1 LPAVLD
7 RALVGAM
14 EGADDTRADEARL
27 FGRYLVGREP
37 SPAHVERY
45 VAACHTHFA
54 SPLAPEDAA
63 VLAWI
68 RHRPWSIGMLD
79 AACGLLR
86 PGGALR
92 NRVLLM
98 AAILET
104 SPEFADD
111 FLPHHSGP
119 LALVLRVGVAGAVAV
134 ANALAG
140 AILLQLATRRPA

>member
-1 LPAVLD
+1 LPAVGD
-7 RALVGAM
+7 RALLDAM
-14 EGADDTRADEARL
+14 EGSDDARAAEARL
-27 FGRYLVGREP
+27 FARYLVGREP

-45 VAACHTHFA
+45 VAACRTHFPG
-54 SPLAPEDAA
+54 PLAPEDAA
-63 VLAWI
+63 LLAWI
-68 RHRPWSIGMLD
+68 RRRPWSIGMLD

-111 FLPHHSGP
+111 FLPRQSGP
-119 LALVLRVGVAGAVAV
+119 LALVVRVGVAGVVAV

-140 AILLQLATRRPA
+140 AVLLQLATRRPA